1 MELNPVLE
9 DGTFARADA
18 IDYLDT
24 WRAMEELMRNGKIRS
39 IGVSNFNSQ
48 QIDRLLSVAKI
59 TPAMNQI
66 ECHVNFNQHKLLK
79 FCADR
84 NITVTAYSPLG
95 RPNRGTSNLAINHPQ
110 VAEIAAAHNKSP
122 NQVVL
127 RYTVCILK
135 ANLKLDRQIK
145 SSVNVSV
152 PKWSYCYSKINEQGP
167 HKEQY

>member
-1 MELNPVLE
+1 MAYSTINKDGSGTPPKDIDDVKLNPVLE
-9 DGTFARADA
+9 DGTYATAD

-24 WRAMEELMRNGKIRS
+24 WRAIEELMKNGKIRS

-48 QIDRLLSVAKI
+48 QINRLLSVAKVK
-59 TPAMNQI
+59 PVVNQV

-95 RPNRGTSNLAINHPQ
+95 RPHSGSSNLAINDAKI
-110 VAEIAAAHNKSP
+110 AEIAAAHNKLP

-127 RYTVCILK
+127 RYTVCIR
-135 ANLKLDRQIK
+135 NEFKLAVK
-145 SSVNVSV
+145 
-152 PKWSYCYSKINEQGP
+152 
-167 HKEQY
+167 